1 MLSILFPILIACSER
16 PPSEKPQQN
25 PSQDIP
31 ETGECEEIE
40 RLTIEDQNILD
51 VVESN
56 HEFAFNIYEELR
68 VDLDNV
74 FLSPI
79 SISTALGMLHLGAE
93 GNTESEMSDM
103 LGVFQD
109 DANDW
114 HSGQGALVQ
123 EFDLGHNCDYKLSV
137 ANKAFFQVGY
147 EYNPNFIDDLSLY
160 YDSELSELNFSADPE
175 AARQEINGWVSDKT
189 NERIPELFSEG
200 QIMSSTKLVL
210 TNAIYMDA
218 PWKDSFDPNNTYTT
232 QFNKADGSTSDVE
245 MMSGFEMSYRVGI
258 HEDFQIVEIPYQGDD
273 LAFTAIVP
281 NAVDGLE
288 EIEENLSVDSLA
300 EWKSTMYAT
309 EGGLEMPKFE
319 MRSKEIL
326 NDTLQKLGM
335 VDAFGGS
342 ADFSGISEESQP
354 RVNIVI
360 HEAWLQISEEGTE
373 AAAAT
378 GVGTFDTSAPESVI
392 LNRPFL
398 FMIEDKRSGSI
409 LFIGKISDPSSL

>member
-1 MLSILFPILIACSER
+1 MLSILFPLFIGCSER
-16 PPSEKPQQN
+16 PPSENPDPQEVE
-25 PSQDIP
+25 P
-31 ETGECEEIE
+31 EECEEIE

-93 GNTESEMSDM
+93 ENTEVEISDM

-109 DANDW
+109 DSNDW
-114 HSGQGALVQ
+114 HTGQGSLVQ
-123 EFDLGHNCDYKLSV
+123 EFDLGNNCDYKLSV

-147 EYNPNFIDDLSLY
+147 EYNPDFINDLSLY
-160 YDSELSELNFSADPE
+160 YDSELSELDFSADHE
-175 AARQEINGWVSDKT
+175 AARQEINGWVSNKT
-189 NERIPELFSEG
+189 NEHIPELFLPG
-200 QIMSSTKLVL
+200 QIVSSTKLVL

-218 PWKDSFDPNNTYTT
+218 PWKDSFDPNNTYTA
-232 QFNKADGSTSDVE
+232 QFNKADGSTTDVE
-245 MMSGFEMSYRVGI
+245 MMSSFEMGYRVGYQD
-258 HEDFQIVEIPYQGDD
+258 DFQIVEIPYQGDD

-288 EIEENLSVDSLA
+288 AIEENLSVDSLA

-309 EGGLEMPKFE
+309 EGELQMPKFE
-319 MRSKEIL
+319 MRYKELL
-326 NDTLQKLGM
+326 NDTLKKLGM
-335 VDAFGGS
+335 VDAFGDS
-342 ADFSGISEESQP
+342 ADFSGISTQSQLQ
-354 RVNIVI
+354 VNVVV
-360 HEAWLQISEEGTE
+360 HEAWLQVSEEGTE

-378 GVGTFDTSAPESVI
+378 GVGTLDTSVGEFVS

-398 FMIEDKRSGSI
+398 FLIEDKRSGTI